1 MSLLICPECQKEV
14 SEFAEKCISCGCPIE
29 IIKKNQQK
37 RLYTIIN
44 GDKKDVTYFVN
55 KILDNSYQQDVLNFN
70 IKLMNDLDVSM
81 LGFVKAVKEC
91 NGAPVEYNDKSIKQ
105 WKQKQQAI
113 QASKPKCPM
122 CGSTN
127 ISKIGSL
134 NRAASIAGFGI
145 LSRKIGKQ
153 WQCNNPKCRHLW

>member
-1 MSLLICPECQKEV
+1 M
-14 SEFAEKCISCGCPIE
+14 
-29 IIKKNQQK
+29 
-37 RLYTIIN
+37 YIN
-44 GDKKDVTYFVN
+44 VFVY